1 MPSNHISDSSPISN
15 NNNDTIK
22 LKNEINGNVVK
33 EEEVRSPVCPLFES
47 FAECPSQVITDIE
60 GMPLLWLCINA
71 VHDSVEIQ
79 FKRNEQRTFS
89 TIFSQKW

>member
-1 MPSNHISDSSPISN
+1 MPSNHISDSSPIN
-15 NNNDTIK
+15 YNNNDTIK

-33 EEEVRSPVCPLFES
+33 EEVRSPVCPLFES

-60 GMPLLWLCINA
+60 GMSLLLLCIIA
-71 VHDSVEIQ
+71 VHDSVAIQ
-79 FKRNEQRTFS
+79 FKRNQHRTFS

>member
-1 MPSNHISDSSPISN
+1 MPSNHISADIPLN
-15 NNNDTIK
+15 NNSNDTIK

-33 EEEVRSPVCPLFES
+33 EEVRSPVCPLFES

-60 GMPLLWLCINA
+60 GMSLLLLCIIA
-71 VHDSVEIQ
+71 FHDSVEIQ
-79 FKRNEQRTFS
+79 FKRNQQRTFS